1 MAGLGD
7 LKGLGSA
14 LPDGGKKKAD
24 PEADGDDD
32 ENDPDVRAPPNRPR
46 RDDFDAR
53 EASRE
58 RPPVGQISSPR
69 VPTSQ
74 DRAAFP
80 LAHDLPPLSLFRP
93 QFAKGVDQAE
103 VMKALSQLGGN
114 AGLIGALQSKLD
126 GLVGLSSGFVES
138 LHYQVRAR
146 VDALRNIQQSHDEL
160 REKFLEEKRA
170 LEEKYRGLYAPL
182 YAERASIVKGEV
194 DVDAGAPDD
203 GEVADEEAP
212 KGIPDFWLCALR
224 NHEAIAEQITEKDEE
239 ALKYLVDVTC
249 KPLEPVAPEEP
260 EEEEEEEA
268 RGFTIDFHF
277 EQPNP
282 FFTNAVLSKS
292 YHMVDEEDPILEF
305 SEGTEIDWL
314 PGKNLCV
321 KVLRKKPKK
330 GVKNAKPITKTERC
344 ESFFNFFPPGDSRT
358 TPTSTRRR
366 SNSSRTPWR
375 WTTRSAPSSR
385 RRSSPTP
392 CPGSP
397 ARRTRVTTQRATA
410 ITTTKR
416 TRRTTRTRASTR
428 RTTTTRT
435 RTTKRRRRERRGR
448 PRATTGRNPGVQAA
462 VRISEEIERSE
473 AREREYTRRYS
484 R

>member
-1 MAGLGD
+1 
-7 LKGLGSA
+7 
-14 LPDGGKKKAD
+14 
-24 PEADGDDD
+24 
-32 ENDPDVRAPPNRPR
+32 
-46 RDDFDAR
+46 
-53 EASRE
+53 
-58 RPPVGQISSPR
+58 
-69 VPTSQ
+69 
-74 DRAAFP
+74 
-80 LAHDLPPLSLFRP
+80 
-93 QFAKGVDQAE
+93 
-103 VMKALSQLGGN
+103 MKALSQLGGN

-194 DVDAGAPDD
+194 DVDAGAPGE
-203 GEVADEEAP
+203 GEVADESEEMP

-292 YHMVDEEDPILEF
+292 YHMVDEEDPILFGVEDSLF
-305 SEGTEIDWL
+305 PFRVGLNSDRHFVVPLLQSRVVRQNVASVIDFGSL
-314 PGKNLCV
+314 DSANLHGEHMV
-321 KVLRKKPKK
+321 
-330 GVKNAKPITKTERC
+330 E
-344 ESFFNFFPPGDSRT
+344 DRT
-358 TPTSTRRR
+358 
-366 SNSSRTPWR
+366 
-375 WTTRSAPSSR
+375 AD
-385 RRSSPTP
+385 
-392 CPGSP
+392 
-397 ARRTRVTTQRATA
+397 VVRAF
-410 ITTTKR
+410 
-416 TRRTTRTRASTR
+416 
-428 RTTTTRT
+428 
-435 RTTKRRRRERRGR
+435 
-448 PRATTGRNPGVQAA
+448 
-462 VRISEEIERSE
+462 
-473 AREREYTRRYS
+473 
-484 R
+484 